1 MKINK
6 KDNLITVDM
15 KANVNGK
22 LLTGYVFVPMDVYK
36 VNKDDI
42 DALSVRIDGT
52 SLDDCINS
60 AIEIIP
66 VKLENLFKYG
76 FFFLQNELFSDILED
91 LADQTDI
98 DYDFIKNFNEFI
110 IDEVN
115 QVFNSEPK
123 TIVLEKE
130 LMVNELILPKGTKL
144 TYEKPMPEEL
154 NFEFK

>member
-36 VNKDDI
+36 ANKDDI

-60 AIEIIP
+60 TIEIIP
-66 VKLENLFKYG
+66 IKLENLFKYG
-76 FFFLQNELFSDILED
+76 FFFLQNELFLDILED

-115 QVFNSEPK
+115 QVFKSQPK
-123 TIVLEKE
+123 TIILEKE
-130 LMVNELILPKGTKL
+130 LMVDELILPIGTKL
-144 TYEKPMPEEL
+144 TYSQL
-154 NFEFK
+154 S